1 MGIFSP
7 EGPLY
12 KFISRFWDIVVLNFF
27 WLLFSLPIITIGAST
42 TAAFSVALKM
52 VDDEE
57 GYVGRSFIK
66 AFKEN
71 FKQGGIIGLL
81 AIAAGYLVYL
91 NAALF
96 NAIESHPL
104 PLILVAI
111 LGGIY
116 FYFSFLYAFP
126 LAARYQNTIFKIL
139 SNSRR
144 ICQRYMLRTI
154 ILTILIIILIIFV
167 NINSTMRYFGFLMG
181 PAFIIFMISAFAKR
195 IFQDIDRKNNSE

>member
-1 MGIFSP
+1 M
-7 EGPLY
+7 
-12 KFISRFWDIVVLNFF
+12 VVLNFF
-27 WLLFSLPIITIGAST
+27 WVLFSLPIVTIGAST

-57 GYVGRSFIK
+57 GYIGRSFVK

-71 FKQGGIIGLL
+71 LKQGVIIGLI

-104 PLILVAI
+104 PLILVAF
-111 LGGIY
+111 LAGLY

-126 LAARYQNTIFKIL
+126 LAARYQNSIFNIMK
-139 SNSRR
+139 NSRR
-144 ICQRYMLRTI
+144 ICQRYMIRTL
-154 ILTILIIILIIFV
+154 ILTVLIIAVVIFV
-167 NINSTMRYFGFLMG
+167 NINSTLMYFGLLMG
-181 PAFIIFMISAFAKR
+181 PAFIIFIISAFAKR
-195 IFQDIDRKNNSE
+195 IFQDIDRRNSSQ